1 MNNITVT
8 YLEGTSAH
16 RTQTTDIIS
25 ADRVR
30 YDIYSN
36 RMGWPQATQAPFLAL
51 HFCAWAALKREKKVT
66 QDFEAWPETVEDVD
80 SNVDPDAVG
89 VDPEPF
95 QP

>member
-1 MNNITVT
+1 MTNITVT
-8 YLEGTSAH
+8 YLEGASAH

-51 HFCAWAALKREKKVT
+51 HFCAWAALKREKKT
-66 QDFEAWPETVEDVD
+66 DQDFETWLETVEDVD
-80 SNVDPDAVG
+80 SDTEDTEDTAPA
-89 VDPEPF
+89 PF
-95 QP
+95 

>member
-1 MNNITVT
+1 MTNITVT
-8 YLEGTSAH
+8 YLEGASAH

-51 HFCAWAALKREKKVT
+51 HFCAWAALKREKKT
-66 QDFEAWPETVEDVD
+66 DQDFETWLETVEDVD
-80 SNVDPDAVG
+80 SDTTDTEDTAPA
-89 VDPEPF
+89 PF
-95 QP
+95 

>member
-1 MNNITVT
+1 MTNITVT
-8 YLEGTSAH
+8 YLEGASAH

-51 HFCAWAALKREKKVT
+51 HFCAWAALKREHKT
-66 QDFEAWPETVEDVD
+66 DQDFETWLETVEDVD
-80 SNVDPDAVG
+80 SDTTATEDTAPA
-89 VDPEPF
+89 PF
-95 QP
+95 

>member
-1 MNNITVT
+1 MTNITVT
-8 YLEGTSAH
+8 YLEGASAH

-51 HFCAWAALKREKKVT
+51 HFCAWAALKREHKT
-66 QDFEAWPETVEDVD
+66 DQDFETWLETVEDVD
-80 SNVDPDAVG
+80 SDTTDTEDTAPA
-89 VDPEPF
+89 PF
-95 QP
+95 

>member
-1 MNNITVT
+1 MTNITVT
-8 YLEGTSAH
+8 YLEGASAH

-51 HFCAWAALKREKKVT
+51 HFCAWAALKREKKT
-66 QDFEAWPETVEDVD
+66 DQDFETWLETVEDVD
-80 SNVDPDAVG
+80 SDTEDTEDTAPT
-89 VDPEPF
+89 PF
-95 QP
+95 